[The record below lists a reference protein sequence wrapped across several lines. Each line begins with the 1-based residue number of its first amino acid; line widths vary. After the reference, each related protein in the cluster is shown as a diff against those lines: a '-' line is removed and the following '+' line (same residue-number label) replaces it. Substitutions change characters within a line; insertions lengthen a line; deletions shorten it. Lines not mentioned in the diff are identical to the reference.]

1 MAQPLVSVLIP
12 VYNVE
17 EYLERCLDSVLN
29 QSLTR
34 IEVICVNDGSTDK
47 SLEILKKYQENDS
60 RVIIV
65 NKENG
70 GLPSARN
77 AGIERARGEYIGFV
91 DSDDYVQPDMFE
103 KLYNTAKKEKSD
115 VVVCGANILPETPRA
130 SDWLY
135 ACLSPGYRKYD
146 KFDANMLF
154 HDMTVTPFL
163 WRTLIKKSLIDK
175 YNLRLNETIMIGED
189 KAFQCKVYPLA
200 ESITVIPDKLYN
212 YFWCREGSLMNQT
225 VYGDPE
231 KKVLEHGRLIT
242 DISETVMKY
251 QEKEHMKEAFLEWSI
266 PFLYDDF
273 IFLSLENKVD
283 LATKMIDVWNK
294 CGYPEYKFDMPEW
307 KREMV
312 DYFEQVSQEE
322 KIIPRL
328 SIVIPVD
335 VEAEYLEE
343 TIANVLEQSLEEIE
357 ILLVN
362 NGTKNE
368 NYAILHKYLFKD
380 KRIRLLNI
388 AHTSYAEALNKGMN
402 LAKAKYITFME
413 TYDWYENKSSLK
425 EWIEYTESENV
436 DVCGSMYC
444 MKNVPGALVGE
455 YRSISNPEENIGK
468 YLESDFHSMI
478 FRTEYLRKNEIL
490 FHEST
495 ILTGFEFLAF
505 ACLHTGRRAWYQNI
519 TYIHRNIHRPDW
531 ISTEKCKIVLNI
543 FVKLMRLS
551 IEKKC
556 AYLQVKIL
564 EMLNGDELGK
574 IIVNNTRAFK
584 ASPSEFPNGEN
595 SQVEAVDSLLRIAS
609 LTDVDFLR
617 KHGYSV
623 EKTYIKTLYEVV
635 KERQKFF
642 AELSSQR

>member
-65 NKENG
+65 SKENG

-103 KLYNTAKKEKSD
+103 KLYNTAKREKSD

-231 KKVLEHGRLIT
+231 KKVLEHGRLIA
-242 DISETVMKY
+242 DIAETVMKY
-251 QEKEHMKEAFLEWSI
+251 QEKEHIKEAFLEWSI

-273 IFLSLENKVD
+273 IFLSLENKIE
-283 LATKMIDVWNK
+283 LAVKMIHVWNK

-312 DYFEQVSQEE
+312 DYFEQVAQEE

-328 SIVIPVD
+328 SLVIPVD
-335 VEAEYLEE
+335 IEAEYLEE
-343 TIANVLEQSLEEIE
+343 TIANILEQSLEEME

-388 AHTSYAEALNKGMN
+388 AHTSYAEALNRGMN
-402 LAKAKYITFME
+402 LARAKYITFME

-444 MKNVPGALVGE
+444 MKNVPGALAGE

-505 ACLHTGRRAWYQNI
+505 ACLHTERRAWYQNI

-551 IEKKC
+551 IEKNC

-609 LTDVDFLR
+609 LTDVDFLK

-623 EKTYIKTLYEVV
+623 EKTYIKTLYEVI
-635 KERQKFF
+635 KERQKFL

>member
-65 NKENG
+65 SKENG

-231 KKVLEHGRLIT
+231 KKVLEHGRLIA
-242 DISETVMKY
+242 DIAETVMKY
-251 QEKEHMKEAFLEWSI
+251 QEKEHIKEAFLEWSI

-294 CGYPEYKFDMPEW
+294 CGSPEYKFDMPEW

-312 DYFEQVSQEE
+312 DYFEQVAQEE

-328 SIVIPVD
+328 SLVIPVD
-335 VEAEYLEE
+335 IEAEYLEE
-343 TIANVLEQSLEEIE
+343 TIANILEQSLEEME

-388 AHTSYAEALNKGMN
+388 AHTSYAEALNRGMN
-402 LAKAKYITFME
+402 LARAKYITFME

-444 MKNVPGALVGE
+444 MKNVPGALAGE

-505 ACLHTGRRAWYQNI
+505 ACLHTERRAWYQNI

-551 IEKKC
+551 IEKNC

-609 LTDVDFLR
+609 LTNVDFLK

-623 EKTYIKTLYEVV
+623 EKTYIKTLYEVI
-635 KERQKFF
+635 KERQKFL

>member
-65 NKENG
+65 SKENG

-231 KKVLEHGRLIT
+231 KKVLEHGRLIA
-242 DISETVMKY
+242 DIAETVMKY
-251 QEKEHMKEAFLEWSI
+251 QEKEHIKEAFLEWSI

-312 DYFEQVSQEE
+312 DYFEQVAQEE

-328 SIVIPVD
+328 SLVIPVD
-335 VEAEYLEE
+335 IEAEYLEE
-343 TIANVLEQSLEEIE
+343 TIANILEQSLEEME

-388 AHTSYAEALNKGMN
+388 AHTSYAEALNRGMN
-402 LAKAKYITFME
+402 LARAKYITFME

-444 MKNVPGALVGE
+444 MKNVPGALAGE

-505 ACLHTGRRAWYQNI
+505 ACLHTERRAWYQNI

-551 IEKKC
+551 IEKNC

-584 ASPSEFPNGEN
+584 ASPSELPNGEN

-609 LTDVDFLR
+609 LTNVDFLK

-623 EKTYIKTLYEVV
+623 EKTYIKTLYEVI
-635 KERQKFF
+635 KERQKFL

>member
-34 IEVICVNDGSTDK
+34 IEIICVNDGSTDK
-47 SLEILKKYQENDS
+47 SVEILLKYQEIDS
-60 RVIIV
+60 RIIII

-77 AGIERARGEYIGFV
+77 VGIERARGEYIGFV
-91 DSDDYVQPDMFE
+91 DADDYVQRNMFE
-103 KLYNTAKKEKSD
+103 KLYDTAVREKSD
-115 VVVCGANILPETPRA
+115 VVVCGANILPEIPRA
-130 SDWLY
+130 SDWMY
-135 ACLSPGYRKYD
+135 ACLSPQYRKYD

-154 HDMTVTPFL
+154 HDTTVTPFL
-163 WRTLIKKSLIDK
+163 WRTLIKKSLIDEH
-175 YNLRLNETIMIGED
+175 NLRLNETIIIGED

-200 ESITVIPDKLYN
+200 KSITVIPDKLYN

-231 KKVLEHGRLIT
+231 KKVLEHGRLVM
-242 DISETVMKY
+242 DIAETVRSY
-251 QEKEHMKEAFLEWSI
+251 QDKEHIKESFLDWSI

-273 IFLSLENKVD
+273 IFLPLESKVD
-283 LATKMIDVWNK
+283 LATKMNNVWNR
-294 CGYPEYKFDMPEW
+294 CDYAEYKFDMPVW

-312 DYFEQVSQEE
+312 DYFEQVAQEE

-328 SIVIPVD
+328 SVVIPVD

-343 TIANVLEQSLEEIE
+343 ALCSVLEQSLKEIE
-357 ILLVN
+357 IILVN
-362 NGTKNE
+362 NGTKND
-368 NYAILHKYLFKD
+368 NYTILHKYLFKD

-388 AHTSYAEALNKGMN
+388 AHTSYAEALNEGMN

-413 TYDWYENKSSLK
+413 TYDWYENGDSLEK
-425 EWIEYTESENV
+425 WLEYAETENV
-436 DVCGSMYC
+436 DICGSIYC
-444 MKNVPGALVGE
+444 MKNLPGTLSGE
-455 YRSISNPEENIGK
+455 YRVILEKGESIVK
-468 YLESDFHSMI
+468 YLESDFHNMI
-478 FRTEYLRKNEIL
+478 YKAAYLRENEIF

-495 ILTGFEFLAF
+495 ILTGFEFLAVT
-505 ACLHTGRRAWYQNI
+505 CLQTNNMGWYDSL
-519 TYIHRNIHRPDW
+519 TYIHHNIYRPDW
-531 ISTEKCKIVLNI
+531 ISTEKCKIILNV

-551 IEKKC
+551 RKMNC

-564 EMLNGDELGK
+564 EMLNGDKLEK

-584 ASPSEFPNGEN
+584 ALPSEFPNGEN
-595 SQVEAVDSLLRIAS
+595 SQVEVIDALLRIAS

-617 KHGYSV
+617 KYDYSV
-623 EKTYIKTLYEVV
+623 GKTYIKTLYRVIE
-635 KERQKFF
+635 ERQKFL
-642 AELSSQR
+642 AELSTQK

>member
-65 NKENG
+65 SKENG

-231 KKVLEHGRLIT
+231 KKVLEHGRLIA
-242 DISETVMKY
+242 DIAETVMKY
-251 QEKEHMKEAFLEWSI
+251 QEKEHIKEAFLEWSI

-312 DYFEQVSQEE
+312 DYFEQVAQEE

-328 SIVIPVD
+328 SLVIPVD
-335 VEAEYLEE
+335 IEAEYLEE
-343 TIANVLEQSLEEIE
+343 TIANILEQSLEEME

-388 AHTSYAEALNKGMN
+388 AHTSYAEALNRGMN
-402 LAKAKYITFME
+402 LARAKYITFME

-444 MKNVPGALVGE
+444 MKNVPGALAGE

-505 ACLHTGRRAWYQNI
+505 ACLHTERRAWYQNI

-551 IEKKC
+551 IEKNC

-609 LTDVDFLR
+609 LTNVDFLK

-623 EKTYIKTLYEVV
+623 EKTYIKTLYEVI
-635 KERQKFF
+635 KERQKFL

>member
-65 NKENG
+65 SKENG

-231 KKVLEHGRLIT
+231 KKVLEHGRLIA
-242 DISETVMKY
+242 DIAETVMKY
-251 QEKEHMKEAFLEWSI
+251 QEKEHIKEAFLEWSI

-312 DYFEQVSQEE
+312 DYFEQVAQEE

-328 SIVIPVD
+328 SLVIPVD
-335 VEAEYLEE
+335 IEAEYLEE
-343 TIANVLEQSLEEIE
+343 TIANILEQSLEEME

-388 AHTSYAEALNKGMN
+388 AHTSYAEALNRGMN
-402 LAKAKYITFME
+402 LARAKYITFME

-444 MKNVPGALVGE
+444 MKNVPGALAGE

-505 ACLHTGRRAWYQNI
+505 ACLHTGCRAWYQNV

-609 LTDVDFLR
+609 LTDVDFLK

-635 KERQKFF
+635 KERQKFL

>member
-77 AGIERARGEYIGFV
+77 AGIERARGEYVGFV

-251 QEKEHMKEAFLEWSI
+251 QEKEHIKEAFLEWSI

-312 DYFEQVSQEE
+312 DYFEQVAQEE

-328 SIVIPVD
+328 SLVIPVD
-335 VEAEYLEE
+335 IEAEYLEE
-343 TIANVLEQSLEEIE
+343 TIANILEQSLEEME

-388 AHTSYAEALNKGMN
+388 AHTSYAEALNRGMN
-402 LAKAKYITFME
+402 LARAKYITFME

-444 MKNVPGALVGE
+444 MKNVPGALAGE

-505 ACLHTGRRAWYQNI
+505 ACLHTERRAWYQNI

-551 IEKKC
+551 IEKNC

-609 LTDVDFLR
+609 LTNVDFLK

-623 EKTYIKTLYEVV
+623 EKTYIKTLYEVI
-635 KERQKFF
+635 KERQKFL

>member
-65 NKENG
+65 SKENG

-231 KKVLEHGRLIT
+231 KKVLEHGRLIA
-242 DISETVMKY
+242 DIAETVMKY
-251 QEKEHMKEAFLEWSI
+251 QEKEHIKEAFLEWSI

-312 DYFEQVSQEE
+312 DYFEQVAQEE

-328 SIVIPVD
+328 SLVIPVD
-335 VEAEYLEE
+335 IEAEYLEE
-343 TIANVLEQSLEEIE
+343 TIANILEQSLEEME

-388 AHTSYAEALNKGMN
+388 AHTSYAEALNRGMN
-402 LAKAKYITFME
+402 LARAKYITFME

-444 MKNVPGALVGE
+444 MKNVPGALAGE

-478 FRTEYLRKNEIL
+478 FRTKYLRKNEIL

-505 ACLHTGRRAWYQNI
+505 ACLHTERRAWYQNI

-551 IEKKC
+551 IEKNC

-609 LTDVDFLR
+609 LTNVDFLK

-623 EKTYIKTLYEVV
+623 EKTYIKTLYEVI
-635 KERQKFF
+635 KERQKFL

>member
-1 MAQPLVSVLIP
+1 
-12 VYNVE
+12 
-17 EYLERCLDSVLN
+17 
-29 QSLTR
+29 
-34 IEVICVNDGSTDK
+34 
-47 SLEILKKYQENDS
+47 
-60 RVIIV
+60 
-65 NKENG
+65 
-70 GLPSARN
+70 
-77 AGIERARGEYIGFV
+77 
-91 DSDDYVQPDMFE
+91 
-103 KLYNTAKKEKSD
+103 
-115 VVVCGANILPETPRA
+115 
-130 SDWLY
+130 
-135 ACLSPGYRKYD
+135 
-146 KFDANMLF
+146 
-154 HDMTVTPFL
+154 
-163 WRTLIKKSLIDK
+163 
-175 YNLRLNETIMIGED
+175 
-189 KAFQCKVYPLA
+189 
-200 ESITVIPDKLYN
+200 
-212 YFWCREGSLMNQT
+212 MNQT

-251 QEKEHMKEAFLEWSI
+251 QEKEHIKEAFLEWSI

-328 SIVIPVD
+328 SIIIPVD

-388 AHTSYAEALNKGMN
+388 PHTSYAEALNKGMN

-413 TYDWYENKSSLK
+413 TYDWYESQDSLK
-425 EWIEYTESENV
+425 KWIEYTEDENV

-444 MKNVPGALVGE
+444 MKNVPGALAGE
-455 YRSISNPEENIGK
+455 YRSIANPEENIGK

-478 FRTEYLRKNEIL
+478 FRTEYLKKLEL
-490 FHEST
+490 FFHEST

-505 ACLHTGRRAWYQNI
+505 ACLHTNNRAWYQGV
-519 TYIHRNIHRPDW
+519 TYTHRNIHRPDW
-531 ISTEKCKIVLNI
+531 ISTEKCKTVLDI
-543 FVKLMRLS
+543 LVKLMRLS
-551 IEKKC
+551 IETEC

-584 ASPSEFPNGEN
+584 ASSSEFPNGEN
-595 SQVEAVDSLLRIAS
+595 SQVEVVDSLLKIAS
-609 LTDVDFLR
+609 LTDVDFLK

-623 EKTYIKTLYEVV
+623 EKTYIKTLYEVI
-635 KERQKFF
+635 KERQKFL
-642 AELSSQR
+642 AELSNQR

>member
-77 AGIERARGEYIGFV
+77 AGIERARGEYVGFV

-231 KKVLEHGRLIT
+231 KKVLEHGRLIA
-242 DISETVMKY
+242 DIAETVMKY
-251 QEKEHMKEAFLEWSI
+251 QEKEHIKEAFLEWSI

-312 DYFEQVSQEE
+312 DYFEQVAQEE

-328 SIVIPVD
+328 SLVIPVD
-335 VEAEYLEE
+335 IEAEYLEE
-343 TIANVLEQSLEEIE
+343 TIANILEQSLEEME

-388 AHTSYAEALNKGMN
+388 AHTSYAEALNRGMN
-402 LAKAKYITFME
+402 LARAKYITFME

-444 MKNVPGALVGE
+444 MKNVPGALAGE

-505 ACLHTGRRAWYQNI
+505 ACLHTERRAWYQNI

-551 IEKKC
+551 IEKNC

-609 LTDVDFLR
+609 LTNVDFLK

-623 EKTYIKTLYEVV
+623 EKTYIKTLYEVI
-635 KERQKFF
+635 KERQKFL

>member
-77 AGIERARGEYIGFV
+77 AGIERARGEYVGFV

-231 KKVLEHGRLIT
+231 KKVLEHGRLIA
-242 DISETVMKY
+242 DIAETVMKY
-251 QEKEHMKEAFLEWSI
+251 QEKEHIKEAFLEWSI

-312 DYFEQVSQEE
+312 DYFEQVAQEE

-328 SIVIPVD
+328 SLVIPVD
-335 VEAEYLEE
+335 IEAEYLEE
-343 TIANVLEQSLEEIE
+343 TIANILEQSLEEME

-388 AHTSYAEALNKGMN
+388 AHTSYAEALNRGMN
-402 LAKAKYITFME
+402 LARAKYITFME

-444 MKNVPGALVGE
+444 MKNVPGALAGE

-505 ACLHTGRRAWYQNI
+505 ACLHTERRAWYQNI

-595 SQVEAVDSLLRIAS
+595 SQVEAVDSLLKIAS
-609 LTDVDFLR
+609 LTDVDFLK

-623 EKTYIKTLYEVV
+623 EKTYIKTLYEVI
-635 KERQKFF
+635 KERQKFL

>member
-77 AGIERARGEYIGFV
+77 AGIERARGEYVGFV

-103 KLYNTAKKEKSD
+103 KLYNTAKREKSE

-135 ACLSPGYRKYD
+135 ACLSPAYRKYN

-251 QEKEHMKEAFLEWSI
+251 QEKEHIKDAFLEWSI

-312 DYFEQVSQEE
+312 DYFEQVAQEE

-388 AHTSYAEALNKGMN
+388 PHTSYAEALNKGMN

-413 TYDWYENKSSLK
+413 TYDWYESKDSLK
-425 EWIEYTESENV
+425 QWIEYTEDENV

-444 MKNVPGALVGE
+444 MKNVPGALAGE

-478 FRTEYLRKNEIL
+478 FRTEYLKKREML

-495 ILTGFEFLAF
+495 ILTGFEFLAA
-505 ACLHTGRRAWYQNI
+505 ACLHTNNRSWYQGV
-519 TYIHRNIHRPDW
+519 TYTHRNIHRPDW
-531 ISTEKCKIVLNI
+531 ISTEKCKTVLNI
-543 FVKLMRLS
+543 LVKLMRLS
-551 IEKKC
+551 IETEC

-584 ASPSEFPNGEN
+584 ASSSEFPNGEN
-595 SQVEAVDSLLRIAS
+595 SQVEVVDSLLKIAS
-609 LTDVDFLR
+609 LTDVDFLK

-623 EKTYIKTLYEVV
+623 EKTYIKTLYEVI
-635 KERQKFF
+635 KERQKFL
-642 AELSSQR
+642 AELSNQR

>member
-34 IEVICVNDGSTDK
+34 IEVICVNVGSTDK

-65 NKENG
+65 SKENG

-231 KKVLEHGRLIT
+231 KKVLEHGRLIA
-242 DISETVMKY
+242 DIAETVMKY
-251 QEKEHMKEAFLEWSI
+251 QEKEHIKEAFLEWSI

-312 DYFEQVSQEE
+312 DYFEQVAQEE

-328 SIVIPVD
+328 SLVIPVD
-335 VEAEYLEE
+335 IEAEYLEE
-343 TIANVLEQSLEEIE
+343 TIANILEQSLEEME

-388 AHTSYAEALNKGMN
+388 AHTSYAEALNRGMN
-402 LAKAKYITFME
+402 LARAKYITFME

-444 MKNVPGALVGE
+444 MKNVPGALAGE

-505 ACLHTGRRAWYQNI
+505 ACLHTERRAWYQNI

-551 IEKKC
+551 IEKNC

-609 LTDVDFLR
+609 LTNVDFLK

-623 EKTYIKTLYEVV
+623 EKTYIKTLYEVI
-635 KERQKFF
+635 KERQKFL

>member
-65 NKENG
+65 SKENG

-231 KKVLEHGRLIT
+231 KKVLEHGRLIA
-242 DISETVMKY
+242 DIAETVMKY
-251 QEKEHMKEAFLEWSI
+251 QEKEHIKEAFLEWSI

-312 DYFEQVSQEE
+312 DYFEQVAQEE

-328 SIVIPVD
+328 SLVIPVD
-335 VEAEYLEE
+335 IEAEYLEE
-343 TIANVLEQSLEEIE
+343 TIANILEQSLEEME

-388 AHTSYAEALNKGMN
+388 AHTSYAEALNRGMN
-402 LAKAKYITFME
+402 LARAKYITFME

-444 MKNVPGALVGE
+444 MKNVPGALAGE

-505 ACLHTGRRAWYQNI
+505 ACLHTERRAWYQNI

-556 AYLQVKIL
+556 AYLHVKIL

-609 LTDVDFLR
+609 LTNVDFLK

-623 EKTYIKTLYEVV
+623 EKTYIKTLYEVI
-635 KERQKFF
+635 KERQKFL

>member
-77 AGIERARGEYIGFV
+77 AGIERARGEYVGFV

-103 KLYNTAKKEKSD
+103 KLYNTAKREKSE

-135 ACLSPGYRKYD
+135 ACLSPAYRKYD

-175 YNLRLNETIMIGED
+175 YNLRLNEAIMIGED

-251 QEKEHMKEAFLEWSI
+251 QEKEHIKEAFLEWSI

-312 DYFEQVSQEE
+312 DYFEQVSQEK

-328 SIVIPVD
+328 SIIIPVD

-388 AHTSYAEALNKGMN
+388 PHTSYAEALNKGMN

-413 TYDWYENKSSLK
+413 TYDWYESQDSLK
-425 EWIEYTESENV
+425 KWIEYTEDENV

-444 MKNVPGALVGE
+444 MKNVPGALAGE
-455 YRSISNPEENIGK
+455 YRSIANPEENIGK
-468 YLESDFHSMI
+468 YLESDFHSTI
-478 FRTEYLRKNEIL
+478 FRTEYLKKLEL
-490 FHEST
+490 FFHEST

-505 ACLHTGRRAWYQNI
+505 ACLHTNNRAWYQGV
-519 TYIHRNIHRPDW
+519 TYTHRNIHRPDW
-531 ISTEKCKIVLNI
+531 ISTEKCKTVLDI
-543 FVKLMRLS
+543 LVKLMRLS
-551 IEKKC
+551 IETEC

-584 ASPSEFPNGEN
+584 ASSSEFPNGEN
-595 SQVEAVDSLLRIAS
+595 SQVEVVDSLLKIAS
-609 LTDVDFLR
+609 LTDVDFLK

-623 EKTYIKTLYEVV
+623 EKTYIKTLYEVI
-635 KERQKFF
+635 KERQKFL
-642 AELSSQR
+642 AELSNQR

>member
-65 NKENG
+65 SKENG

-231 KKVLEHGRLIT
+231 KKVLEHGRLIA
-242 DISETVMKY
+242 DIAETVMKY
-251 QEKEHMKEAFLEWSI
+251 QEKEHIKEAFLEWSI

-273 IFLSLENKVD
+273 IFLSFENKVD
-283 LATKMIDVWNK
+283 LATKMFDVWNK

-312 DYFEQVSQEE
+312 DYFEQVAQEE

-328 SIVIPVD
+328 SLVIPVD
-335 VEAEYLEE
+335 IEAEYLEE
-343 TIANVLEQSLEEIE
+343 TIANILEQSLEEME

-388 AHTSYAEALNKGMN
+388 AHTSYAEALNRGMN
-402 LAKAKYITFME
+402 LARAKYITFME

-444 MKNVPGALVGE
+444 MKNVPGALAGE

-505 ACLHTGRRAWYQNI
+505 ACLHTERRAWYQNI

-551 IEKKC
+551 IEKNC

-609 LTDVDFLR
+609 LTNVDFLK

-623 EKTYIKTLYEVV
+623 EKTYIKTLYEVI
-635 KERQKFF
+635 KERQKFL

>member
-65 NKENG
+65 SKENG

-231 KKVLEHGRLIT
+231 KKELEHGRLIA
-242 DISETVMKY
+242 DIAETVMKY
-251 QEKEHMKEAFLEWSI
+251 QEKEHIKEAFLEWSI

-312 DYFEQVSQEE
+312 DYFEQVAQEE

-328 SIVIPVD
+328 SLVIPVD
-335 VEAEYLEE
+335 IEAEYLEE
-343 TIANVLEQSLEEIE
+343 TIANILEQSLEEME

-388 AHTSYAEALNKGMN
+388 AHTSYAEALNRGMN
-402 LAKAKYITFME
+402 LARAKYITFME

-444 MKNVPGALVGE
+444 MKNVPGALAGE

-505 ACLHTGRRAWYQNI
+505 ACLHTERRAWYQNI

-551 IEKKC
+551 IEKNC

-609 LTDVDFLR
+609 LTNVDFLK

-623 EKTYIKTLYEVV
+623 EKTYIKTLYEVI
-635 KERQKFF
+635 KERQKFL

>member
-1 MAQPLVSVLIP
+1 MAKPLVSVLIP

-77 AGIERARGEYIGFV
+77 AGIERAKGEYVGFV

-103 KLYNTAKKEKSD
+103 KLYNTAKREKSD
-115 VVVCGANILPETPRA
+115 VVVCGANILPEIPRA

-135 ACLSPGYRKYD
+135 ACLSPSYRKYD

-242 DISETVMKY
+242 DIAETVMKY
-251 QEKEHMKEAFLEWSI
+251 QEREHIKEAFLEWSI

-283 LATKMIDVWNK
+283 LAIKMIAVWNK

-312 DYFEQVSQEE
+312 DYFEQVAQEE

-335 VEAEYLEE
+335 IEAEYLEE
-343 TIANVLEQSLEEIE
+343 TIANVLAQSLEEIE
-357 ILLVN
+357 IILVN

-413 TYDWYENKSSLK
+413 TYDWYENKDSLK
-425 EWIEYTESENV
+425 RWIEYTEDENV

-444 MKNVPGALVGE
+444 MKNVPGALAGE

-468 YLESDFHSMI
+468 YLESDFHSTI
-478 FRTEYLRKNEIL
+478 FRTGYLRSNEIL

-495 ILTGFEFLAF
+495 ILTGFEFLAV
-505 ACLHTGRRAWYQNI
+505 ACLRTNNRAWYQGV
-519 TYIHRNIHRPDW
+519 TYTHRNIHRPDW

-551 IEKKC
+551 IETKC

-574 IIVNNTRAFK
+574 VIVNNTRAFK
-584 ASPSEFPNGEN
+584 SSPSEFPHGEN
-595 SQVEAVDSLLRIAS
+595 SQVEVVDALLKIAS
-609 LTDVDFLR
+609 LTDVDFL
-617 KHGYSV
+617 KKYGYSV
-623 EKTYIKTLYEVV
+623 EKTYIKTLYEVI
-635 KERQKFF
+635 KERQKFL
-642 AELSSQR
+642 AELSNQR

>member
-77 AGIERARGEYIGFV
+77 AGIERARGEYVGFV

-103 KLYNTAKKEKSD
+103 KLYNTAKREKSE

-135 ACLSPGYRKYD
+135 ACLSPAYRKYD

-251 QEKEHMKEAFLEWSI
+251 QEKEHIKEAFLEWSI

-312 DYFEQVSQEE
+312 DYFEQVSQEK

-328 SIVIPVD
+328 SIIIPVD

-388 AHTSYAEALNKGMN
+388 PHTSYAEALNKGMN

-413 TYDWYENKSSLK
+413 TYDWYESQDSLK
-425 EWIEYTESENV
+425 KWIEYTEDENV

-444 MKNVPGALVGE
+444 MKNVPGALAGE
-455 YRSISNPEENIGK
+455 YRSIANPEENIGK
-468 YLESDFHSMI
+468 YLESDFHSTI
-478 FRTEYLRKNEIL
+478 FRTEYLKKLEL
-490 FHEST
+490 FFHEST

-505 ACLHTGRRAWYQNI
+505 ACLHTNNRAWYQGV
-519 TYIHRNIHRPDW
+519 TYTHRNIHRPDW
-531 ISTEKCKIVLNI
+531 ISTEKCKTVLDI
-543 FVKLMRLS
+543 LVKLMRLS
-551 IEKKC
+551 IETEC

-584 ASPSEFPNGEN
+584 ASSSEFPNGEN
-595 SQVEAVDSLLRIAS
+595 SQVEVVDSLLKIAS
-609 LTDVDFLR
+609 LTDVDFLK

-623 EKTYIKTLYEVV
+623 EKTYIKTLYEVI
-635 KERQKFF
+635 KERQKFL
-642 AELSSQR
+642 AELSNQR